1 MPQLDINLFDDFIFF
16 AFVSLLFGFGDDEV
30 EESVIELNGEVALA
44 QYYLEQQ
51 KLYTYESNFIK
62 NLITTSILSKK

>member
-44 QYYLEQQ
+44 QYYIGQH
-51 KLYTYESNFIK
+51 KLYMYESNLIT
-62 NLITTSILSKK
+62 NLITASILTKK

>member
-44 QYYLEQQ
+44 QYYIGQR
-51 KLYTYESNFIK
+51 KLYMYESNLIT
-62 NLITTSILSKK
+62 NLITSSILTKK

>member
-44 QYYLEQQ
+44 QHYIGQR
-51 KLYTYESNFIK
+51 KLYMYESNLIT
-62 NLITTSILSKK
+62 NLITASILTKK

>member
-30 EESVIELNGEVALA
+30 EESVALA

-62 NLITTSILSKK
+62 KLITTSILSKK